1 MCYMHSLDI
10 LHADLTGSNILL
22 CSSDADERGF
32 IAKVGRGMEAGRSMG
47 RERDKRRDRGR
58 GRKRGRG

>member
-32 IAKVGRGMEAGRSMG
+32 IAKVGGGMEAGR
-47 RERDKRRDRGR
+47 DRGR
-58 GRKRGRG
+58 DMGRGRARGGREAGT